1 MDVIEYASSSGS
13 FRSRVF
19 LLHLGYQA
27 GRGTALERTVIDVA
41 TVKPSVWL
49 INQIS
54 GQEQV
59 KAQGSSLVSPK
70 ARLSVLSGCEG
81 TESMFL
87 LIAAVLAFRSPWS
100 RRLAG
105 LTLGIMVVYLANQV
119 RIVALYFALRHDHA
133 LFAALHG
140 YIAPTL
146 IIAVGCIFYLWWM
159 RWAQQKPPA

>member
-1 MDVIEYASSSGS
+1 MSSNTLLRLLAV
-13 FRSRVF
+13 FATVFF

-27 GRGTALERTVIDVA
+27 GRGTVLERTVIDLA

-49 INQIS
+49 INKIS

-59 KAQGSSLVSPK
+59 KAQGFSLVSPQ
-70 ARLSVLSGCEG
+70 ARMSVLSGCEG

-105 LTLGIMVVYLANQV
+105 LTLGIMVVYLANQA

-146 IIAVGCIFYLWWM
+146 IIAVGCSFYVWWM
-159 RWAQQKPPA
+159 RWAQQKSLA